1 MVLPPM
7 TRTPKPF
14 SGDSSDARE
23 WLTGEQVIDLL
34 LEDPLLRRIAATC
47 VLPAVRCG
55 DEWRFR
61 RSDLDQWIARQRR
74 MHGQMNLAHMSDDE
88 S

>member
-1 MVLPPM
+1 M
-7 TRTPKPF
+7 TRAQTTSAEEPN
-14 SGDSSDARE
+14 DAGE
-23 WLTGEQVIDLL
+23 WLTGDQVVDRL
-34 LEDPLLRRIAATC
+34 LEDPLLRRIASTC

-61 RSDLDQWIARQRR
+61 RSDLEQWIYRQRR
-74 MHGQMNLAHMSDDE
+74 MHGQMNPSHTSDDE

>member
-1 MVLPPM
+1 M
-7 TRTPKPF
+7 TRTPTTPTGGA
-14 SGDSSDARE
+14 SEASE
-23 WLTGEQVIDLL
+23 WLTSEQVIERL
-34 LEDPLLRRIAATC
+34 LEDPVLRRVASTC

-61 RSDLDQWIARQRR
+61 RSDLDQWIGRQRR
-74 MHGQMNLAHMSDDE
+74 LHQMNTPHTSDAE